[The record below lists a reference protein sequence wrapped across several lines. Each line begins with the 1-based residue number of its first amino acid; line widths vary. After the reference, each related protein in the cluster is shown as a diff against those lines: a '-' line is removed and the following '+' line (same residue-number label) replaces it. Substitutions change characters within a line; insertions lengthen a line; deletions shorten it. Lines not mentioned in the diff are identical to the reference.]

1 MEGRILK
8 MQIRR
13 IVIASSLLCIAA
25 GIPGCRQTPR
35 APSDRTIITSFYP
48 IYIETINIAGGVP
61 DVRVVNMTRPTTG
74 CLHDYQ
80 MTPDDMAALER
91 ASVFVVNG
99 AGMEAFLDKVIKQR
113 PDLRII
119 DASRDILLV
128 SNGQARDAGPN
139 PHVWVS
145 VSRAMEQV
153 RAIAAGLAAWD
164 TAHAALYGANA
175 ARYALRL
182 DSLRIRMHAAL
193 DNLPRR
199 EIVTMHEAFAYFA
212 AEFNL
217 RVAATIERE
226 PGSGPS
232 AADLASIIR
241 LVNARGITAV
251 FSEPQYPAES
261 AGAIAHET
269 GARVYTLDPAVTGP
283 LDKDAYIRIMDANR
297 VVLAGALR

>member
-1 MEGRILK
+1 
-8 MQIRR
+8 
-13 IVIASSLLCIAA
+13 
-25 GIPGCRQTPR
+25 
-35 APSDRTIITSFYP
+35 
-48 IYIETINIAGGVP
+48 
-61 DVRVVNMTRPTTG
+61 
-74 CLHDYQ
+74 
-80 MTPDDMAALER
+80 
-91 ASVFVVNG
+91 
-99 AGMEAFLDKVIKQR
+99 
-113 PDLRII
+113 
-119 DASRDILLV
+119 
-128 SNGQARDAGPN
+128 
-139 PHVWVS
+139 
-145 VSRAMEQV
+145 
-153 RAIAAGLAAWD
+153 
-164 TAHAALYGANA
+164 
-175 ARYALRL
+175 LRL